1 MGLLTR
7 PTNGRLVV
15 AQVRRDTPAFTAG
28 FNVDDEILAIGD
40 HRVLPDAWSERVARA
55 APGSTLSVLVSRRG
69 GLRRLSV
76 EVETDPTFR
85 WDLVPLEEPSVA
97 QEQQREAWLTGQ

>member
-1 MGLLTR
+1 MVT
-7 PTNGRLVV
+7 
-15 AQVRRDTPAFTAG
+15 QVRRETPAFTAG

-40 HRVLPDAWSERVARA
+40 HRVLADAWNEQIARA
-55 APGSTLSVLVSRRG
+55 SPGSTLSVLVSRRG

-76 EVETDPTFR
+76 EVETAPTVR

-97 QEQQREAWLTGQ
+97 QEQQREAWLTGR